1 VTTLNNTTVT
11 RIGNWLLWLA
21 IFVASLAASHN
32 ANAQACTQTIT
43 ADVVVFDSP
52 TVFNRLGAQNPNWI
66 TYTLRRDAIYMNRGN
81 PDDPQNG
88 MPLTLVSKD
97 PSLLVG
103 NVELRPDKRPRPL
116 VLRSVA
122 GACLDIKFQNFL
134 DPQPNPNKNR
144 PIRVQQLIEERF
156 LDKGFNCAD
165 PNADQILA
173 DLTASGATGL
183 DERFACALVND
194 DQVAG
199 RCAGIHA
206 QGVELRGAMK
216 DDGSL
221 VGNNHPMADIDP
233 MGVCSPLAGVSTD
246 PVGGLVAPG
255 GNITY
260 ELFTPAEGAFI
271 INSYGAQLGS
281 EASSGN
287 TALGMFGALN
297 VQPKGARMYRS
308 QVTEEELR
316 LATSGYAPSDC
327 AAAGKDGHLYD
338 DPTTA
343 VDETED
349 NKLPLAGETVGV
361 TCSAG
366 GQPIINYEAIYPVT
380 IEPSVWNAEDKAGR
394 PILNMLQGPGCDTAD
409 WTSCDLVHSDINAI
423 IAGPDADGSWTSAC
437 ASGNADSPASD
448 CPYPLE
454 SVGKNNPQLPNRI
467 GAFREFTSVFH
478 DEQTNSQVT
487 GIPEVVQRP
496 RARLHAGRR
505 QGPVHDQL
513 RLRRYRVRDHRES
526 PAYRTD
532 ARLHGLRLRRILPVV
547 LDSRRPGAA
556 REYAGQLRYRAV
568 RPVEL
573 RAGRQLLARRRE
585 PRQRA
590 NPGQLRV
597 VPGGP
602 VERAPCVY
610 G

>member
-1 VTTLNNTTVT
+1 LNNTTVT

-199 RCAGIHA
+199 RW
-206 QGVELRGAMK
+206 
-216 DDGSL
+216 
-221 VGNNHPMADIDP
+221 
-233 MGVCSPLAGVSTD
+233 AGVSTD

-343 VDETED
+343 ADETED

-478 DEQTNSQVT
+478 DEQTNSQVFPKWYNDPVLGFT
-487 GIPEVVQRP
+487 LAGVKDQFMINYGSGGIGSEIIARP
-496 RARLHAGRR
+496 L
-505 QGPVHDQL
+505 
-513 RLRRYRVRDHRES
+513 
-526 PAYRTD
+526 
-532 ARLHGLRLRRILPVV
+532 
-547 LDSRRPGAA
+547 
-556 REYAGQLRYRAV
+556 
-568 RPVEL
+568 EL

-585 PRQRA
+585 PRQWA

-610 G
+610 GRLH